1 MRREPLLLTDFSML
15 AQLDLIFNYIDLK
28 VLSVAFL
35 LIITSVFITFF
46 LKNRYLTGKII
57 AKVKIQLLVL
67 SAVFTVFV
75 GILTVF
81 LIKKTDELRIIFLFY
96 PDLIIVIIFLS
107 QVTQLQHVFNHYLMC
122 G

>member
-1 MRREPLLLTDFSML
+1 MIIFSGITVAIVNGMKYSMRREPLLLTDFSML

-57 AKVKIQLLVL
+57 AKVK
-67 SAVFTVFV
+67 
-75 GILTVF
+75 
-81 LIKKTDELRIIFLFY
+81 
-96 PDLIIVIIFLS
+96 
-107 QVTQLQHVFNHYLMC
+107 
-122 G
+122 